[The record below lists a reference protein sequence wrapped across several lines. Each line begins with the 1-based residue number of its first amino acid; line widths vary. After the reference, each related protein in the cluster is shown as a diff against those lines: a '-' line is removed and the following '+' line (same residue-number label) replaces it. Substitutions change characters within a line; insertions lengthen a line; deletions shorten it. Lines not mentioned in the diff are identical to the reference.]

1 MPAVAVIRNPR
12 SASRLIGK
20 IAALFGI
27 ALDSSNHGT
36 DGAQASLPGLD
47 PAPAASKAR
56 RGRPP
61 SAAKGSAE
69 PVEAGVPGD
78 GSEPRKPTKAK
89 QVASTLTLKQLERH
103 LFAAADI
110 LRGKMDASE
119 FKEYI
124 FGMLFLKRCS
134 DVFDARRE
142 EIFQKEQARGKS
154 DAEATAR
161 SLHPSFFAD
170 TFYVP
175 EPARWAYL
183 RDELHSGV
191 GDGLNKAL
199 SALEEENTSCA
210 FEQLGGILF

>member
-1 MPAVAVIRNPR
+1 M
-12 SASRLIGK
+12 
-20 IAALFGI
+20 
-27 ALDSSNHGT
+27 T
-36 DGAQASLPGLD
+36 DVAQASLPGLD
-47 PAPAASKAR
+47 AVPAASKAR

-69 PVEAGVPGD
+69 PATAAEPRDSG
-78 GSEPRKPTKAK
+78 EPRKPPQVK

-124 FGMLFLKRCS
+124 FGMLFPKRCS

-161 SLHPSFFAD
+161 SLHPSFCRHL
-170 TFYVP
+170 YVP
-175 EPARWAYL
+175 EQARWAYL

-191 GDGLNKAL
+191 GMG
-199 SALEEENTSCA
+199 
-210 FEQLGGILF
+210 